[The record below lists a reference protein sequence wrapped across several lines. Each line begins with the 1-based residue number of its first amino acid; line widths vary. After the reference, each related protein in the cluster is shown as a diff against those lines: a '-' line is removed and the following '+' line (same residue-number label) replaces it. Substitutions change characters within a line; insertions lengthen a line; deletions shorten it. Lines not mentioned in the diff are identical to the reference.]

1 MIKNGILIKDHFA
14 EAFDMKA
21 CRLVITADSL
31 SWAQAAATSMTGFAT
46 SVIACGCEA
55 GIEAELSQEETLD
68 GRVGISVLL
77 FAMDWDGLKKHV
89 VRRSG
94 QCVMTAPSSALF
106 SGSAADSRDG
116 DGMKIPLG
124 STLRYFGDG
133 WQRSKLLGGRR
144 YWRIPVMEGEFLC
157 SDHSWGMAAIGGGNF
172 LIEAIDRASALRAAE
187 KAVQAA
193 AGAGIIMPFPGGIV
207 RSGSKVGSKYKDL
220 IASTNQA
227 HCPILRG
234 VVATAFAEDV
244 GSVLEIVINGIDF
257 ESISQAMRRGIE
269 AVCALGKRGGVVAI
283 DAGNYGGKL
292 GKHHFHLRKI
302 MA

>member
-21 CRLVITADSL
+21 CRLIVTADSL
-31 SWAQAAATSMTGFAT
+31 VWARAAAIEMTGFAT

-55 GIEAELSQEETLD
+55 GIEAELSKDETLD

-77 FAMDWDGLKKHV
+77 FAMSWDGLKKHAV
-89 VRRSG
+89 NRSG

-106 SGSAADSRDG
+106 SGFDEDPSHK

-124 STLRYFGDG
+124 SVLRYFGDG

-144 YWRIPVMEGEFLC
+144 YWRVPVMEGEFLC
-157 SDHSWGMAAIGGGNF
+157 SDHSWGMGAIGGGNF
-172 LIEAIDRASALRAAE
+172 LIEAVDRASALRAAE

-193 AGAGIIMPFPGGIV
+193 AGAGIIMPFPGGVV
-207 RSGSKVGSKYKDL
+207 RSGSKVGSKYKDM

-227 HCPILRG
+227 HCPLLRG
-234 VVATAFAEDV
+234 VVTTTFADEV

-269 AVCALGKRGGVVAI
+269 AVCSLGKRGGIIAI

-292 GKHHFHLRKI
+292 GRHHFHLRKI
-302 MA
+302 LA